1 MSRRCLRPIQ
11 TPIYWVPGAL
21 STGVKR
27 PQREADQAT
36 PRFRMTESSV
46 CTTRPSIRINYV
58 HKNNFVLC
66 CYFPIHSVV
75 VRTAKLREYDNIVIK
90 MGNERTRFVQS
101 CLCGVEC
108 LGYVS
113 NCWHITVNGS
123 NIGIF
128 MVCEAWNPTL
138 TTEWNKKNV
147 KRWEISIQ
155 EN

>member
-27 PQREADQAT
+27 PQREADQAP

-46 CTTRPSIRINYV
+46 STTRSSISINYV
-58 HKNNFVLC
+58 HKNNFALC
-66 CYFPIHSVV
+66 YYFPIHCVV
-75 VRTAKLREYDNIVIK
+75 VSTVKLREFNNTVIK
-90 MGNERTRFVQS
+90 MGNGLTRLVQL

-113 NCWHITVNGS
+113 SC
-123 NIGIF
+123 
-128 MVCEAWNPTL
+128 
-138 TTEWNKKNV
+138 
-147 KRWEISIQ
+147 
-155 EN
+155 